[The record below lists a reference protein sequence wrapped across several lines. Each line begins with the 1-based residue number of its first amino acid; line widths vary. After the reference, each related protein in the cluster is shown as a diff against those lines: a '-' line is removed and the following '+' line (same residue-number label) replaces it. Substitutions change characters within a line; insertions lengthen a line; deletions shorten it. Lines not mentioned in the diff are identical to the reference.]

1 MINTAFA
8 RPVRRAFS
16 ALSAIAVGL
25 TAVSAAQ
32 AAEVNV
38 YSYRQPQLVA
48 PLFEKFTAE
57 TGIKVNTIFASDGL
71 IERIAAEG
79 RNSPADIVLTV
90 DIGRLAQAEELGLT
104 QKVASDILAGNI
116 PPAYRDE
123 DGDWFALTLRAR
135 VVYASRERV
144 PQDSITYE
152 ELADP
157 KWRGKIC
164 TRSGQHSY
172 SLGLIASVIAHK
184 GEQAAEEW
192 LKGVKANLV
201 HKPSG
206 NDRSQVKS
214 VFAGECD
221 LALGNTYY
229 MGLMQT
235 NDKEPEQQQW
245 ADAVK
250 VLFPNAQDRGTHV
263 NVSGVFMAKNAPNRE
278 EALKLMEFLAGD
290 EAQRVYAEV
299 NHEYPVKPGVEPS
312 ERVQSWGALKA
323 DQVPL
328 SEVAKARAKASE
340 LVDKVG
346 FDDGPSS

>member
-1 MINTAFA
+1 MINTSLARRIGRASFA
-8 RPVRRAFS
+8 AAAMTV
-16 ALSAIAVGL
+16 
-25 TAVSAAQ
+25 AVSAAQ

-57 TGIKVNTIFASDGL
+57 TGIKVNTIFAADGL
-71 IERIAAEG
+71 LERIAAEG
-79 RNSPADIVLTV
+79 RNSPADVVLST
-90 DIGRLAQAEELGLT
+90 DIGRLDQAESLGIT
-104 QKVASDILAGNI
+104 QPVSSDILNANI
-116 PPAYRDE
+116 PPAYRNG
-123 DGDWFALTLRAR
+123 DGNWFALTLRAR

-144 PQDSITYE
+144 KQDSITYE

-157 KWRGKIC
+157 KWRGKLC

-184 GEQAAEEW
+184 GEKAAEEW
-192 LKGVKANLV
+192 LRGVRANLA

-221 LALGNTYY
+221 IALGNTYY

-235 NDKEPEQQQW
+235 NEKSPEQQQW
-245 ADAVK
+245 AAAVK
-250 VLFPNAQDRGTHV
+250 VLFPNAQGRGTHV
-263 NVSGVFMAKNAPNRE
+263 NVSGMSMAKYAPHPD

-290 EAQRVYAEV
+290 EAQRIYAEV
-299 NHEYPVKPGVEPS
+299 NHEYPVKPGVAPS
-312 ERVQSWGALKA
+312 ARVQSWGPLTA
-323 DQVPL
+323 DRIPL
-328 SEVAKARAKASE
+328 SDIAKARAKASE

>member
-1 MINTAFA
+1 MINEILA
-8 RPVRRAFS
+8 RLGRAVC
-16 ALSAIAVGL
+16 AVAVIAA
-25 TAVSAAQ
+25 AVSAAR

-57 TGIKVNTIFASDGL
+57 TGIKVNTIFAADGL
-71 IERIAAEG
+71 IERMAAEG
-79 RNSPADIVLTV
+79 RNSPADVLLTV
-90 DIGRLAQAEELGLT
+90 DIARLAQAKEIGIT
-104 QKVASDILAGNI
+104 QPVSSQTLSENI
-116 PPAYRDE
+116 PAAYRDE

-144 PQDSITYE
+144 KQDSITYE

-157 KWRGKIC
+157 KWRGKLC

-184 GEQAAEEW
+184 GEKAAEEW
-192 LKGVKANLV
+192 LQGVRQNLA

-221 LALGNTYY
+221 IALGNTYY

-235 NDKEPEQQQW
+235 NEKEPEQQQW
-245 ADAVK
+245 AAAVK
-250 VLFPNAQDRGTHV
+250 VLFPDAEGRGTHV
-263 NVSGVFMAKNAPNRE
+263 NVSGMSMAKYAPHPA

-290 EAQRVYAEV
+290 GAQRIYAEV
-299 NHEYPVKPGVEPS
+299 NHEYPVKPGVAPS
-312 ERVQSWGALKA
+312 ERVRSWGELKA
-323 DQVPL
+323 DDIPL
-328 SEVAKARAKASE
+328 SEVAKYRAKASE

>member
-1 MINTAFA
+1 MLNISRARRVSRVVFA
-8 RPVRRAFS
+8 A
-16 ALSAIAVGL
+16 AVFV
-25 TAVSAAQ
+25 TAVCSAE

-48 PLFEKFTAE
+48 PLFDKFTAE
-57 TGIKVNTIFASDGL
+57 TGIKVNSLFAGDGL

-79 RNSPADIVLTV
+79 RNSPADVLLTV
-90 DIGRLAQAEELGLT
+90 DIGRLAQAKKAGIT
-104 QKVASDILAGNI
+104 QPVSSDVLNANI
-116 PPAYRDE
+116 PAAYRDA

-144 PQDSITYE
+144 KQDSITYE
-152 ELADP
+152 ELAEP
-157 KWRGKIC
+157 KWHGKVC

-172 SLGLIASVIAHK
+172 SLGLIASMIAHK
-184 GEQAAEEW
+184 GEAATETW
-192 LKGVKANLV
+192 LQGVKENLA

-221 LALGNTYY
+221 VALGNTYY
-229 MGLMQT
+229 MGLMET
-235 NDKEPEQQQW
+235 DTKEPEQQKW
-245 ADAVK
+245 AASVK
-250 VLFPNAQDRGTHV
+250 ILFPNAEGRGTHV
-263 NVSGVFMAKNAPNRE
+263 NVSGVSMAKYAPHPQ

-299 NHEYPVKPGVEPS
+299 NHEYPVKPGVPPS
-312 ERVQSWGALKA
+312 ARVQAWGPLKA
-323 DQVPL
+323 DSIPL
-328 SEVAKARAKASE
+328 SEVAKYRAKASE
-340 LVDKVG
+340 LVDTVG